1 MNDHDSPRHNGAGG
15 RLSGVEAAELSR
27 QIAGLTSAGLPL
39 AHGLI
44 ALGEELPRGRLR
56 RSMNDLAETLESG
69 IPLDEALDEQ
79 KKRIPPHLRGL
90 VIAGLRSGR
99 LGDTLSRFSSYV
111 AIGTELERRLWLSL
125 AYPILTV
132 VTALALFF
140 FVCVILVSQFE
151 AIYRDF
157 NIPLPGMTVALIAI
171 ARIVNTAW
179 APTLIVVGT
188 VFGSWLVARLFLTPP
203 FRRALAGRLPLVGRV
218 WRATSLA
225 EFCHLL
231 ALLLESRLPLPEALR
246 LTGEGVQDA
255 DVDASCRSIAGQVES
270 GRSLARAMEN
280 ATLFPVGFP
289 HLLRWAENQEALPEV
304 LHMAGAM
311 FEARGRSCA
320 TFVGTVLNVLC
331 VLIVFQMVWFVPA
344 LFLPL
349 ITLISRLS
357 G

>member
-1 MNDHDSPRHNGAGG
+1 MPDSWGQNGPGG
-15 RLSGVEAAELSR
+15 RLSGADSAELSR
-27 QIAGLTSAGLPL
+27 QIAGLASAGLPM

-56 RSMNDLAETLESG
+56 RSMNELARTLESG
-69 IPLDEALDEQ
+69 VTLDQALEEQ
-79 KKRIPPHLRGL
+79 RNTIPPHLRGL

-99 LGDTLSRFSSYV
+99 LGDILSRFSQYV
-111 AIGTELERRLWLSL
+111 SVGTELKRRLWLSL

-132 VTALALFF
+132 CTAFALFS

-151 AIYRDF
+151 SIYRDF
-157 NIPLPGMTVALIAI
+157 NIPLPRMTLALISV
-171 ARIVNTAW
+171 ARVMNTVW
-179 APTLIVVGT
+179 APITIVAGIMFVG
-188 VFGSWLVARLFLTPP
+188 WLAGFIFLTPAL
-203 FRRALAGRLPLVGRV
+203 RRGLAGRLPLIGRV

-231 ALLLESRLPLPEALR
+231 ALLLESQLPLPEALR
-246 LTGEGVQDA
+246 LTGEGVQDS
-255 DVDASCRSIAGQVES
+255 DVDASCRLMANQVES
-270 GRSLARAMEN
+270 GRLLSQAM
-280 ATLFPVGFP
+280 AKVRLFPVGLP
-289 HLLRWAENQEALPEV
+289 RLVRWAENQESLPEV

-311 FEARGRSCA
+311 FESRGRSYS
-320 TFVGTVLNVLC
+320 TFVGTVLNVIC
-331 VLIVFQMVWFVPA
+331 VLVVFQMALFVPA

>member
-1 MNDHDSPRHNGAGG
+1 MKSHDPSGQNGAGSK
-15 RLSGVEAAELSR
+15 LSGAETAELSR

-39 AHGLI
+39 AHGLH

-56 RSMNDLAETLESG
+56 RSMNELAETLESG
-69 IPLDEALDEQ
+69 VSLDEALGHQ
-79 KKRIPPHLRGL
+79 KNRIPPHLRGL
-90 VIAGLRSGR
+90 VIAGLKSGR
-99 LGDTLSRFSSYV
+99 LGDTLSRFSEYV
-111 AIGTELERRLWLSL
+111 AIGAELERRLWLSL

-132 VTALALFF
+132 GTAIALFF

-151 AIYRDF
+151 SIYRSF
-157 NIPLPGMTVALIAI
+157 NIPLPGMTIALISI

-179 APTLIVVGT
+179 APTLMIVGI
-188 VFGSWLVARLFLTPP
+188 VFSCWLAARLFLTPP
-203 FRRALAGRLPLVGRV
+203 VRRAVAGRLPLIGRV

-246 LTGEGVQDA
+246 LTGEGVQDS
-255 DVDASCRSIAGQVES
+255 DIDASCRVMASQVET
-270 GRSLARAMEN
+270 GRSLARAMEKSW
-280 ATLFPVGFP
+280 LIPRGLPRLV
-289 HLLRWAENQEALPEV
+289 RWAENQESLPEV

-311 FEARGRSCA
+311 FEARGRSYS
-320 TFVGTVLNVLC
+320 TFVGTVLNVFC
-331 VLIVFQMVWFVPA
+331 VLLVFQMVWFVPA